1 MSDKNKTRPVAGDD
15 PVLSIDG
22 LSTYFDT
29 DDGIIKAVDD
39 VSLSVGRGEIL
50 GIVGESGSGKSVTAL
65 SILQLIRRPGRIVK
79 GRILFC
85 GRDLA
90 RLDQREMRSIRGDK
104 IAMIFQDPS
113 TSLNP
118 SLTIG
123 AQMSESLKY
132 HRGLKKEEAR
142 GKCEELLEMVHIPY
156 PGERLRQYPHQL
168 SGGMRQRVMIAIALS
183 CNPELLI
190 ADEPTTALD
199 VTIQS
204 QILDLIREL
213 RDKYGTSI
221 VLITHD
227 IGVIAE
233 TADKVAVMYCG
244 KIMAYGDTRILLTRP
259 VHPYL
264 SALVEAMPRLDNDQ
278 GLLNAIPG
286 IVPNLNNLPLGCPF
300 SPRCASALP
309 RCSRE
314 MPDLI
319 PVNGSLT
326 RCWLA
331 SSQDGD
337 GPGDE
342 P

>member
-1 MSDKNKTRPVAGDD
+1 MSGRNNAPPDREGET
-15 PVLSIDG
+15 VLSVEG
-22 LSTYFDT
+22 LCTYFDT
-29 DDGIIKAVDD
+29 DDGVVKAVDQ
-39 VSLSVGRGEIL
+39 VSLSVGQGEIL
-50 GIVGESGSGKSVTAL
+50 GLVGESGSGKSVTAL
-65 SILQLIRRPGRIVK
+65 SILRLIRRPGRIVE
-79 GRILFC
+79 GRILFR
-85 GRDLA
+85 GTDLA
-90 RLDQREMRSIRGDK
+90 GLNQREMRSIRGDK

-123 AQMSESLKY
+123 SQMSESLKY
-132 HRGLKKEEAR
+132 HRGLNRDQALE
-142 GKCEELLEMVHIPY
+142 KCEELLEMVHIPY
-156 PGERLRQYPHQL
+156 PAERLRQYPHQL

-204 QILDLIREL
+204 QILDLLLEL

-221 VLITHD
+221 ILITHD

-233 TADKVAVMYCG
+233 TADNVAVMYCG
-244 KIMAYGDTRILLTRP
+244 RIMAYGATRTLLTRP

-278 GLLNAIPG
+278 GMLNAIPG
-286 IVPNLNNLPLGCPF
+286 IVPNLNNLPLGCHF
-300 SPRCASALP
+300 SPRCGAALP

-314 MPDLI
+314 MPELT
-319 PVNGSLT
+319 PVDGSLT

-331 SSQDGD
+331 SS
-337 GPGDE
+337 PGGGQE
-342 P
+342 AKP